1 MRQKDDPIILGEG
14 LVLSDDTQIPNHNM
28 LIVGSS
34 GTGKSMSIIIPN
46 IIYSENTN
54 PIVNFAKEFDAECM
68 ARYLSLCKG
77 YDVDMLNLSNT
88 SKKST
93 VIVDPLLF
101 IESYEDIDA
110 LSAAIVNG
118 TITKTVDDYWQAK
131 AVPLLSSLIAA
142 VFMTSDPRTNPGMTN
157 VLEMFDKLIPK
168 ESGYAVE
175 TELDPLFSKI
185 EKAAPGSYAFRE
197 YQAWHSLPYRTAS
210 CVRDTLAAA
219 LRATFP
225 EAVRNAL
232 RTQKRFDV
240 EDFAKRKK
248 ALIIVTSG
256 IDRSQQYYVNL
267 VYRDMIRSLLRYAA
281 ICPGGHLPRA
291 VRFYFDD
298 FAATSRIHDFPQQLC
313 ILRSAGMSAVILLQ
327 AESSLE
333 AVYRSEA
340 DVIRANCSCFCYL
353 AGGMD
358 DRSIEMASKKF
369 NRPYAEILSAPI
381 GKIFVLRSGH
391 KPQELKRFN
400 TLDCKGYHEYLKVNG
415 LLEHLD
421 DLREQGANYES
432 FST

>member
-142 VFMTSDPRTNPGMTN
+142 VFMTSDPRTNPGTVSYTHLTLPTN
-157 VLEMFDKLIPK
+157 
-168 ESGYAVE
+168 
-175 TELDPLFSKI
+175 
-185 EKAAPGSYAFRE
+185 
-197 YQAWHSLPYRTAS
+197 
-210 CVRDTLAAA
+210 
-219 LRATFP
+219 
-225 EAVRNAL
+225 
-232 RTQKRFDV
+232 
-240 EDFAKRKK
+240 
-248 ALIIVTSG
+248 
-256 IDRSQQYYVNL
+256 
-267 VYRDMIRSLLRYAA
+267 
-281 ICPGGHLPRA
+281 
-291 VRFYFDD
+291 
-298 FAATSRIHDFPQQLC
+298 
-313 ILRSAGMSAVILLQ
+313 
-327 AESSLE
+327 
-333 AVYRSEA
+333 
-340 DVIRANCSCFCYL
+340 
-353 AGGMD
+353 
-358 DRSIEMASKKF
+358 
-369 NRPYAEILSAPI
+369 
-381 GKIFVLRSGH
+381 
-391 KPQELKRFN
+391 
-400 TLDCKGYHEYLKVNG
+400 
-415 LLEHLD
+415 
-421 DLREQGANYES
+421 
-432 FST
+432 